1 MYTATNKLK
10 IHSTGIKFKR
20 EFKPFSEITRLFSLA
35 EASPEVGEFKQ
46 KISSF
51 CADSHEEFYHPYPSW
66 KNREYFVDLPFKL
79 NEDINPTKATHPGMT
94 PSDLQAA
101 DKNAMIY

>member
-35 EASPEVGEFKQ
+35 EAPPEVGEFKQ
-46 KISSF
+46 KISSL
-51 CADSHEEFYHPYPSW
+51 CAESHEDFNHPSPLW
-66 KNREYFVDLPFKL
+66 KNKEYFVDLPFKL
-79 NEDINPTKATHPGMT
+79 NEYINPTKATHPGMT
-94 PSDLQAA
+94 PSDLQTARQEC
-101 DKNAMIY
+101 IIC